1 MDYGKD
7 ILNRLLDMYE
17 RREAFTQDASALR
30 AIQIEIKKVYP
41 AYEDR
46 YNHDAYKDINVE
58 IEKMTSMNLVLAKQ
72 DSAGRYEKVKLNV
85 FMVDECYRFLKRIS
99 IPVQC
104 KKVLLVLK
112 KYENTELL
120 FVQNVVRAWMELI
133 VDYKKVPYD
142 LKYDSTYLACRI

>member
-72 DSAGRYEKVKLNV
+72 DSAGRYEKVKLNG
-85 FMVDECYRFLKRIS
+85 CNIGKR
-99 IPVQC
+99 
-104 KKVLLVLK
+104 
-112 KYENTELL
+112 
-120 FVQNVVRAWMELI
+120 
-133 VDYKKVPYD
+133 
-142 LKYDSTYLACRI
+142 